1 MDRRRRAC
9 EPDRS
14 GIRADLSYAAGE
26 TAALDRCGDTSRII
40 FAWMSAQSRAFRGFT
55 SADARLSVDGRRARP
70 LPRGLAG
77 NPERRRV
84 AAWW

>member
-1 MDRRRRAC
+1 MVRRRRAC

-26 TAALDRCGDTSRII
+26 TAALDRCGDTSRI
-40 FAWMSAQSRAFRGFT
+40 FSAWMSTHLRAFRGFT
-55 SADARLSVDGRRARP
+55 SADARLSVDGRMAR
-70 LPRGLAG
+70 LLTRGLAG